1 MIGGSSVEDMK
12 NEKFVRTT
20 LRQLG
25 AAQTYRG
32 FDYTIDGALL
42 ILEDKNRLKYI
53 TKTLYPDIAQK
64 HNTSWYCVERDIR
77 TIVDV
82 IWNNGDKE
90 MLLCMSGE
98 ALEEKPNNAKFLKIL
113 SEYAAKMNQNQLCG
127 GYENCCGKSFNKV
140 NCGGE
145 NCEKLTGAKR
155 QVKQLEEENKK
166 LKETIGWMYRM
177 IWDLVKRLKDNR

>member
-1 MIGGSSVEDMK
+1 MEDMK

-42 ILEDKNRLKYI
+42 ILEDENRLKYV

-98 ALEEKPNNAKFLKIL
+98 NLEEKPNNAKFLKIL
-113 SEYAAKMNQNQLCG
+113 SEYAAKMNQNHSCSG
-127 GYENCCGKSFNKV
+127 SKSFNDEK
-140 NCGGE
+140 CSGE
-145 NCEKLTGAKR
+145 NCEKLTRIKN
-155 QVKQLEEENKK
+155 QVKKLEEENKK

-177 IWDLVKRLKDNR
+177 IWDLINRMKDSR